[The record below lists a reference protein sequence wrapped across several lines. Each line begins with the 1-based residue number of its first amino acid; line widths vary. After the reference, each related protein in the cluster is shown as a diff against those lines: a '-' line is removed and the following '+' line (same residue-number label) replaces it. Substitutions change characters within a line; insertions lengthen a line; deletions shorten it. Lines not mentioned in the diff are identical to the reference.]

1 MCVCPHCT
9 DKHSET
15 AFDNHIST
23 MDKGS
28 TRLSNMD
35 CADNSDEEWIF
46 AIITDTYGP
55 HHANT
60 HTRIVTHYKAKLPAP
75 SCFSRFDALTE
86 QIQINPQI
94 LRSPQRHQ

>member
-60 HTRIVTHYKAKLPAP
+60 HSLNYTHKNRNTLQSKATGSVL
-75 SCFSRFDALTE
+75 FL
-86 QIQINPQI
+86 QIRCPDRANPN
-94 LRSPQRHQ
+94 